1 MRVVTFY
8 SPEIRGLEGWICG
21 AVEMVDLGDGSTK
34 SQETTWVVHEVDA
47 EGESKVSGKRRI
59 AHVAVSVAG

>member
-21 AVEMVDLGDGSTK
+21 VVEMVDLRDGSTK

-47 EGESKVSGKRRI
+47 EGESEVSGK
-59 AHVAVSVAG
+59 